1 MPVHTREI
9 NRMASFLFVDRIQ
22 TLSKTKVS
30 ELPAVPDTAVEAL
43 VHMIVMHIHLVYS
56 GADRGKTDWLLN
68 WFAHQVQS
76 PEARHGVDVVIFG
89 ESMTGRGCVARF
101 HRMVL
106 GHEDSHFAKWEKK
119 YRHLEYPGDDST
131 KIFVQVKRQVRMMQ
145 RINRLTTTGPRTNLF
160 ITTRCPNKRAAFL
173 KDGRFAVFQTR
184 MPYRKQDMYAYFDL
198 LWKHMTDPVVQRAW
212 LQFLLGRDLSKFQAG

>member
-1 MPVHTREI
+1 
-9 NRMASFLFVDRIQ
+9 
-22 TLSKTKVS
+22 
-30 ELPAVPDTAVEAL
+30 
-43 VHMIVMHIHLVYS
+43 
-56 GADRGKTDWLLN
+56 
-68 WFAHQVQS
+68 
-76 PEARHGVDVVIFG
+76 
-89 ESMTGRGCVARF
+89 
-101 HRMVL
+101 
-106 GHEDSHFAKWEKK
+106 
-119 YRHLEYPGDDST
+119 
-131 KIFVQVKRQVRMMQ
+131 MMQ